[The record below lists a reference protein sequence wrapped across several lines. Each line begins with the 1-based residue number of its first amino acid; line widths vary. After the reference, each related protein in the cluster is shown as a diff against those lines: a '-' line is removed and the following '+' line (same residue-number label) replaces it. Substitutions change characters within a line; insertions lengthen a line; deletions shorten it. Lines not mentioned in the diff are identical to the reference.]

1 MRLEAEQVTKQYQT
15 DPKKARFTYAL
26 SGTDLVVESGEFAV
40 ITGKSGSGK
49 STLLHILAGLL
60 QPTSGCVLAG
70 GKDLYRMAD
79 GELSKFRNENIAVIP
94 QGGGAIYSL
103 TAEENI
109 RLARNIC
116 GRKEEKDIL
125 PLMKELGI
133 EQLKDAYP
141 SELSGGELRRVA
153 IARALFQGTGI
164 LLADE
169 PTSDLDEENT
179 DIVAKLLRRA
189 ADSGKTVFVVT
200 HEMDMLPYADSHYIM
215 KEGVLR
221 KADEKIKAISCEMSA
236 ISR

>member
-15 DPKKARFTYAL
+15 DPKKARFAYAL
-26 SGTDLVVESGEFAV
+26 SRTDLVVESGEFAV

-116 GRKEEKDIL
+116 GRK
-125 PLMKELGI
+125 
-133 EQLKDAYP
+133 
-141 SELSGGELRRVA
+141 
-153 IARALFQGTGI
+153 
-164 LLADE
+164 
-169 PTSDLDEENT
+169 
-179 DIVAKLLRRA
+179 
-189 ADSGKTVFVVT
+189 
-200 HEMDMLPYADSHYIM
+200 
-215 KEGVLR
+215 
-221 KADEKIKAISCEMSA
+221 
-236 ISR
+236 

>member
-116 GRKEEKDIL
+116 GRQEEIDIL

-141 SELSGGELRRVA
+141 SELSGGMAQRVV
-153 IARALFQGTGI
+153 IALAVLLHPKLI
-164 LLADE
+164 LADE
-169 PTSDLDEENT
+169 PTSALDTTVQKQVLEE
-179 DIVAKLLRRA
+179 LLMLRDTLHTAIIFITHNLSLIHISEPTRR
-189 ADSGKTVFVVT
+189 S
-200 HEMDMLPYADSHYIM
+200 
-215 KEGVLR
+215 
-221 KADEKIKAISCEMSA
+221 
-236 ISR
+236 

>member
-79 GELSKFRNENIAVIP
+79 GELSKFRNENIIP

-116 GRKEEKDIL
+116 GRQEEIDIL

-200 HEMDMLPYADSHYIM
+200 HEMDILPYADSHYIM

-221 KADEKIKAISCEMSA
+221 KADEKIKAISCELSA
-236 ISR
+236 DS

>member
-15 DPKKARFTYAL
+15 DPKKARFAYAL

-109 RLARNIC
+109 RLPRNIC
-116 GRKEEKDIL
+116 GKKEEKDIPVSYTHLTL
-125 PLMKELGI
+125 PTT
-133 EQLKDAYP
+133 
-141 SELSGGELRRVA
+141 SRV
-153 IARALFQGTGI
+153 
-164 LLADE
+164 
-169 PTSDLDEENT
+169 
-179 DIVAKLLRRA
+179 
-189 ADSGKTVFVVT
+189 
-200 HEMDMLPYADSHYIM
+200 
-215 KEGVLR
+215 
-221 KADEKIKAISCEMSA
+221 
-236 ISR
+236 

>member
-1 MRLEAEQVTKQYQT
+1 M
-15 DPKKARFTYAL
+15 
-26 SGTDLVVESGEFAV
+26 VESGEFAV

-109 RLARNIC
+109 RLARNIY
-116 GRKEEKDIL
+116 GKKEEKDIL
-125 PLMKELGI
+125 PLMRELGI
-133 EQLKDAYP
+133 ELLKDAYP

-153 IARALFQGTGI
+153 IAGALCRDTGI

-189 ADSGKTVFVVT
+189 ADSGKTVLSSPT
-200 HEMDMLPYADSHYIM
+200 RWICCPMPIPTTL
-215 KEGVLR
+215 
-221 KADEKIKAISCEMSA
+221 
-236 ISR
+236 

>member
-1 MRLEAEQVTKQYQT
+1 MRLEAEQVTKQYQM
-15 DPKKARFTYAL
+15 DPKKARFAYAL
-26 SGTDLVVESGEFAV
+26 SRTDLVVESGEFAV

-116 GRKEEKDIL
+116 GRQEEKDIL

-179 DIVAKLLRRA
+179 EERRERHSAGHERIGDRTAERRVSLRTFRRRA
-189 ADSGKTVFVVT
+189 APRG
-200 HEMDMLPYADSHYIM
+200 HCRGALPGHGD
-215 KEGVLR
+215 L
-221 KADEKIKAISCEMSA
+221 SC
-236 ISR
+236 R

>member
-1 MRLEAEQVTKQYQT
+1 MRLEAEQVTKQYQM
-15 DPKKARFTYAL
+15 DPKKARFAYAL
-26 SGTDLVVESGEFAV
+26 SRTDLVVESGEFAV

-109 RLARNIC
+109 RLARNIY
-116 GRKEEKDIL
+116 GKKEEKDIL
-125 PLMKELGI
+125 PLMRELGI
-133 EQLKDAYP
+133 ELLKDAYP

-153 IARALFQGTGI
+153 VARALLMNPSI
-164 LLADE
+164 VLADE
-169 PTSDLDEENT
+169 PTAGLDAENAT
-179 DIVAKLLRRA
+179 TVLRLLREAVDGGA
-189 ADSGKTVFVVT
+189 AVLIVT
-200 HEMDMLPYADSHYIM
+200 HEPEARRYADRTFAMDGGHLSS
-215 KEGVLR
+215 EQ
-221 KADEKIKAISCEMSA
+221 AW
-236 ISR
+236 

>member
-15 DPKKARFTYAL
+15 DPKKARFAYAL
-26 SGTDLVVESGEFAV
+26 SRTDLVVESGEFAV

-60 QPTSGCVLAG
+60 QPTSGYVLAG

-109 RLARNIC
+109 RLARNIY
-116 GRKEEKDIL
+116 GKKEEQDIL
-125 PLMKELGI
+125 PIIRELGI
-133 EQLKDAYP
+133 ELLKDAYP

-153 IARALFQGTGI
+153 IAGALCRDTGI
-164 LLADE
+164 ILADE

-200 HEMDMLPYADSHYIM
+200 HEMDMLSYADSHYIM
-215 KEGVLR
+215 KEGALR
-221 KADEKIKAISCEMSA
+221 KADEKIKAISCELSA
-236 ISR
+236 DS

>member
-15 DPKKARFTYAL
+15 DPKKARFAYAL

-109 RLARNIC
+109 RLPRNIC
-116 GRKEEKDIL
+116 GKKDIL
-125 PLMKELGI
+125 PLMRELGI

-221 KADEKIKAISCEMSA
+221 KADEKIKAISCELSA
-236 ISR
+236 DS

>member
-1 MRLEAEQVTKQYQT
+1 MRLEAEQVTKQYQM
-15 DPKKARFTYAL
+15 DPKKARFAYAL
-26 SGTDLVVESGEFAV
+26 SRTDLVVESGEFAV

-116 GRKEEKDIL
+116 GRQEEKDIL
-125 PLMKELGI
+125 PLMKELGDRTA
-133 EQLKDAYP
+133 E
-141 SELSGGELRRVA
+141 RR
-153 IARALFQGTGI
+153 ISIRTFR
-164 LLADE
+164 
-169 PTSDLDEENT
+169 
-179 DIVAKLLRRA
+179 RRA
-189 ADSGKTVFVVT
+189 APRGHRESAFPGNRDPSCRR
-200 HEMDMLPYADSHYIM
+200 ADF
-215 KEGVLR
+215 
-221 KADEKIKAISCEMSA
+221 
-236 ISR
+236 

>member
-1 MRLEAEQVTKQYQT
+1 MRLEAEQVTKQYQM
-15 DPKKARFTYAL
+15 DPKKARFAYAL
-26 SGTDLVVESGEFAV
+26 SRTDLVVESGEFAV

-49 STLLHILAGLL
+49 STLLHILAG
-60 QPTSGCVLAG
+60 
-70 GKDLYRMAD
+70 
-79 GELSKFRNENIAVIP
+79 P

-109 RLARNIC
+109 RLARNIY
-116 GRKEEKDIL
+116 GKKEEKDIL
-125 PLMKELGI
+125 PLMRELGI
-133 EQLKDAYP
+133 ELLKDAYP

-179 DIVAKLLRRA
+179 DIVAKLLRRT

-215 KEGVLR
+215 KEGALR
-221 KADEKIKAISCEMSA
+221 KADEKIKAISCELSA
-236 ISR
+236 DS